1 MASGFQVTCANKNWQ
16 GVIVRVGGP
25 GWSLSLQE
33 AIQKIDGQ
41 QLRLHIFI
49 GDEAFDIGIRV
60 ADNDAYLVLEPDAKP
75 LSEVLELKS
84 C

>member
-1 MASGFQVTCANKNWQ
+1 MPTGFEVTCANKNQQ

-33 AIQKIDGQ
+33 AIQKIGGKL
-41 QLRLHIFI
+41 LRLHIYF
-49 GDEAFDIGIRV
+49 GDEGFDIGVRFV
-60 ADNDAYLVLEPDAKP
+60 DNDAYLVLEPDAKP
-75 LSEVLELKS
+75 LSEVLELRS